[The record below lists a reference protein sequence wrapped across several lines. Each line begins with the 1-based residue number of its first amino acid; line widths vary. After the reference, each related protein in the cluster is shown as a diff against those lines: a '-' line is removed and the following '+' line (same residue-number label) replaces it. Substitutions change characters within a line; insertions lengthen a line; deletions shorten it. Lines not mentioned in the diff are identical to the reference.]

1 MIIHVD
7 MDAFYASVEIRD
19 NPELIGKPVVVGGS
33 PSGRGV
39 ISAAS
44 YEARKFGIFSAMPS
58 REALRKCPSLVFVKS
73 RMSHYAAVSR
83 QIRQIFFEF
92 TSLVEPLSLD
102 EAFLDVSGCERLF
115 GTAPDIAR
123 QIKSKILADTG
134 LIASAG
140 VAPNKFLAKVASDLH
155 KPDGL
160 MIVDQN
166 EIQTFLDPLSISR
179 VWGIG
184 PKTQK
189 KFTRLGVQTISQLR
203 QLDLK
208 VLQAQIGDSAQ
219 HFYNLAR
226 GIDSRPVVPDR
237 IAKSVSH
244 DDEVLRA
251 WLHELADLVGRRLRR
266 HDIFSKTVQ
275 LKLRYDDF
283 ETITRR
289 KTIPTT
295 HSTQTLFE
303 TASQLLSGINRHSRG
318 VRLIGLGT
326 TNLSRSAPL
335 QLSLFDQEDKNK
347 QSRVDEISD
356 SIRDKFGQASLNR
369 GSNLEH
375 EIRLRPDPRIG
386 NATTIF
392 KPASQHWFLRL
403 RLRSCLSSLAE
414 LLISNPLSL
423 EPDTSLART
432 QK

>member
-19 NPELIGKPVVVGGS
+19 NPTLIGKPVVVGGS

-44 YEARKFGIFSAMPS
+44 YEARKFGIYSAMPS
-58 REALRKCPSLVFVKS
+58 REALRKCSSIVFIKS
-73 RMSHYAAVSR
+73 RMAHYAAVSR
-83 QIRQIFFEF
+83 KIRQIFFEF

-102 EAFLDVSGCERLF
+102 EAFLDVSGCKGLF
-115 GTAPDIAR
+115 GSGPDIAQ
-123 QIKSKILADTG
+123 QIKTKILADTG

-140 VAPNKFLAKVASDLH
+140 VAPNKFLAKIASDLH

-160 MIVDQN
+160 TIVDPADIQN
-166 EIQTFLDPLSISR
+166 FLDPLSISR

-184 PKTQK
+184 PKTQQ

-203 QLDLK
+203 QLDLET
-208 VLQAQIGDSAQ
+208 LQSNIGDSAQ

-237 IAKSVSH
+237 ITKSVSH
-244 DDEVLRA
+244 EHTFPVDIYDDEVLTA

-289 KTIPTT
+289 KTIAAT
-295 HSTQTLFE
+295 HSTKALFE
-303 TASQLLSGINRHSRG
+303 TASQLLSDVGRHSRRG

-326 TNLSRSAPL
+326 ANLSRTAPR
-335 QLSLFDQEDKNK
+335 QLSLFDQEEKNK
-347 QSRVDEISD
+347 QSRVDELSD
-356 SIRDKFGQASLNR
+356 SIRDKFGQQSLNR

-386 NATTIF
+386 N
-392 KPASQHWFLRL
+392 
-403 RLRSCLSSLAE
+403 E
-414 LLISNPLSL
+414 
-423 EPDTSLART
+423 E
-432 QK
+432 

>member
-33 PSGRGV
+33 PKGRGV

-44 YEARKFGIFSAMPS
+44 YEARKFGIYSAMPS
-58 REALRKCPSLVFVKS
+58 REALRKCSSLVFIKS

-83 QIRQIFFEF
+83 QIRQIFFSF

-102 EAFLDVSGCERLF
+102 EAFLDVSGCQRLF

-160 MIVDQN
+160 TIVDQE

-208 VLQAQIGDSAQ
+208 VLQSQIGDSAQ

-244 DDEVLRA
+244 EHTFPVDIYNDEVLKA

-289 KTIPTT
+289 KTIPAT

-303 TASQLLSGINRHSRG
+303 TASQLLSGIDRHSRG

-326 TNLSRSAPL
+326 TNLSRSAPI

-386 NATTIF
+386 N
-392 KPASQHWFLRL
+392 
-403 RLRSCLSSLAE
+403 E
-414 LLISNPLSL
+414 
-423 EPDTSLART
+423 
-432 QK
+432 

>member
-44 YEARKFGIFSAMPS
+44 YEARKFGIYSAMPS
-58 REALRKCPSLVFVKS
+58 REALRKCSSIVFVKS

-83 QIRQIFFEF
+83 QIREIFFEF

-115 GTAPDIAR
+115 GTAPEIAQ

-160 MIVDQN
+160 TVVDQN

-189 KFTRLGVQTISQLR
+189 KFTRLGVQTIAQLR

-208 VLQAQIGDSAQ
+208 LLQSQIGDSAQ

-226 GIDSRPVVPDR
+226 GIDNRPVVPDR

-244 DDEVLRA
+244 EHTFPVDIYDEEVLSA

-289 KTIPTT
+289 KTIPAT

-303 TASQLLSGINRHSRG
+303 TASQLLSGIDRHSRG

-326 TNLSRSAPL
+326 SNLSRSAPR

-356 SIRDKFGQASLNR
+356 SIRDRFGQQSLNR

-386 NATTIF
+386 N
-392 KPASQHWFLRL
+392 
-403 RLRSCLSSLAE
+403 E
-414 LLISNPLSL
+414 
-423 EPDTSLART
+423 D
-432 QK
+432 

>member
-33 PSGRGV
+33 PKGRGV

-44 YEARKFGIFSAMPS
+44 YEARKFGIYSAMPS
-58 REALRKCPSLVFVKS
+58 REALRKCSSLVFVKS

-83 QIRQIFFEF
+83 QIRQIFFSF

-102 EAFLDVSGCERLF
+102 EAFLDVSGCQRLF

-160 MIVDQN
+160 TIVDQE

-189 KFTRLGVQTISQLR
+189 KFTQLGVQTISQLR
-203 QLDLK
+203 QLDLN
-208 VLQAQIGDSAQ
+208 VLRSQIGDSAQ

-244 DDEVLRA
+244 EHTFPVDIYNDEVLKA

-283 ETITRR
+283 EAITRR
-289 KTIPTT
+289 KTIPAT

-303 TASQLLSGINRHSRG
+303 TASQLLSGIDRHSRG

-326 TNLSRSAPL
+326 TNLTRSAPI

-386 NATTIF
+386 N
-392 KPASQHWFLRL
+392 
-403 RLRSCLSSLAE
+403 E
-414 LLISNPLSL
+414 
-423 EPDTSLART
+423 
-432 QK
+432 

>member
-44 YEARKFGIFSAMPS
+44 YEARKFGIHSAMPS
-58 REALRKCPSLVFVKS
+58 REALRKCSSLVFVKS
-73 RMSHYAAVSR
+73 RMSHYASVSR
-83 QIRQIFFEF
+83 QIRKIFFEF

-102 EAFLDVSGCERLF
+102 EAFLDVSGCQRLF

-160 MIVDQN
+160 TVVDQN

-189 KFTRLGVQTISQLR
+189 KFTRLGVQTIAQLR

-208 VLQAQIGDSAQ
+208 VLQSQIGDSAE

-226 GIDSRPVVPDR
+226 GIDSRLVVPDR

-244 DDEVLRA
+244 EYTFPVDIYNDEVLRA

-275 LKLRYDDF
+275 LKLRPIRHKRF
-283 ETITRR
+283 SRPRR
-289 KTIPTT
+289 
-295 HSTQTLFE
+295 SCCLGS
-303 TASQLLSGINRHSRG
+303 TASR
-318 VRLIGLGT
+318 
-326 TNLSRSAPL
+326 AA
-335 QLSLFDQEDKNK
+335 F
-347 QSRVDEISD
+347 
-356 SIRDKFGQASLNR
+356 A
-369 GSNLEH
+369 
-375 EIRLRPDPRIG
+375 
-386 NATTIF
+386 
-392 KPASQHWFLRL
+392 
-403 RLRSCLSSLAE
+403 
-414 LLISNPLSL
+414 
-423 EPDTSLART
+423 
-432 QK
+432 